1 MFADNYSAGGCKGS
15 ARLLG
20 EVCGVSALVLYA
32 AARGGAMERDL
43 SCYYSGIT
51 V

>member
-1 MFADNYSAGGCKGS
+1 MFADNYSAGGSKGS

-20 EVCGVSALVLYA
+20 EVCGVPALVLHA

-43 SCYYSGIT
+43 SSYYSGMT